1 MVEGFPTKDRR
12 LLRSVHSR
20 ERGLLAARLVFYP
33 LGQHYMPRPQFT
45 LRALLVAMLVM
56 AAFFAGVRVG
66 AKREQ
71 QFLESQRADV
81 KAAEAKVARAART
94 VQAASKTLSERDRRV
109 TKKQAERARML
120 NEGQRRLAEKA
131 R

>member
-1 MVEGFPTKDRR
+1 
-12 LLRSVHSR
+12 
-20 ERGLLAARLVFYP
+20 
-33 LGQHYMPRPQFT
+33 MPRPQFT